1 MKSAEILNL
10 LIGIGAFGMIA
21 STGSALLAKFLP
33 REKLADMLWAW
44 TYKMLGLLDK
54 LLDLKVGNKAAEV
67 IEESILG
74 TLAYVAQS
82 WGTRLTNWLR
92 LNDTDGTEKK

>member
-1 MKSAEILNL
+1 MKTADILNL
-10 LIGIGAFGMIA
+10 LIGAGAFSVLA
-21 STGSALLAKFLP
+21 SVGSAALAKFLP
-33 REKLADMLWAW
+33 REKLADMLWGA
-44 TYKMLGLLDK
+44 TYNLLGIIDK
-54 LLDLKVGNKAAEV
+54 LLDLKVGNKAAEL

-92 LNDTDGTEKK
+92 LNDTDKTVTP